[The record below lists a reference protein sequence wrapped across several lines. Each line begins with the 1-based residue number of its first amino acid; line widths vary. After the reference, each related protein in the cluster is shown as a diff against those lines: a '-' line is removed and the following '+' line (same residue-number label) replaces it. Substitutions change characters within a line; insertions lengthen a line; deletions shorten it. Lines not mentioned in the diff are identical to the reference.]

1 MTTLVVPRRPDGRA
15 RLWRLAATIMLAI
28 VAIVLMVS
36 LGSSSAQAAT
46 SDPTPAATASATAAC
61 ATDAATG
68 CLQGTIKLPSGDP
81 AVGIKLAI
89 KGGNLDTTIST
100 GADGKWSQAITVA
113 GPYTIT
119 VDTTSIPDGAVL
131 DSAAKNPAT
140 VTGAL
145 NKNTGFVFK
154 IVGGTT
160 AADGTTTQTPD
171 TDTGT
176 GITFDRFAQQFASG
190 IRLGL
195 LLALAAVGLSLIFG
209 TTGLSNFAH
218 GEQVTLGGLLAY
230 LFANVLGL
238 NLILAAIISVVIC
251 AATGYFQD
259 ALIWKPLRRRGIGT
273 TQLMIVTIG
282 LSIALQYT
290 YQYFL
295 GASTVRIDQAN
306 PVTVDLG
313 PVTLSQQ
320 SLISMGIA
328 VIVIALVGWVLV
340 RTRIGRAT
348 RAVSDNPALAAA
360 SGIDVDRII
369 RLVWTSATAL
379 AGLSGVLLGLVLNGV
394 NWQTGLQLLL
404 LMFAAITLGGLGTA
418 FGALAGAMIIGL
430 VVELTNLVLPGDFK
444 YATALVI
451 LILVLLVRP
460 QGIFGRRERIG

>member
-1 MTTLVVPRRPDGRA
+1 MTTLTVPKRPEGRV
-15 RLWRLAATIMLAI
+15 RVWRLAAMIMMAI
-28 VAIVLMVS
+28 TAVLLLVG
-36 LGSSSAQAAT
+36 LGATPALAAT
-46 SDPTPAATASATAAC
+46 TPTPTPAAAC
-61 ATDAATG
+61 AANATTG

-81 AVGIKLAI
+81 AVGIKLEI
-89 KGGNLDTTIST
+89 KGGDLDTVATT
-100 GADGKWSQAITVA
+100 GSDGKWSQAITVA
-113 GPYTIT
+113 GPYTINL
-119 VDTTSIPDGAVL
+119 DTSSIPDGAVL

-140 VTGAL
+140 VNGAL
-145 NKNTGFVFK
+145 NKNVGFVFK

-160 AADGTTTQTPD
+160 ADDGTTTQTPT
-171 TDTGT
+171 TDAGT
-176 GITFDRFAQQFASG
+176 GVSFERFLQQLVSG

-238 NLILAAIISVVIC
+238 NLILAAVISVVIC

-259 ALIWKPLRRRGIGT
+259 AAIWKPLRRRGLGT

-282 LSIALQYT
+282 LSIALQYAF
-290 YQYFL
+290 QYFL
-295 GASTVRIDQAN
+295 GASTVRIDMAN
-306 PVTVDLG
+306 PVTVQLG
-313 PVTLSQQ
+313 PVALSQQ
-320 SLISMGIA
+320 SLVSMGIA
-328 VIVIALVGWVLV
+328 IVVIALVGFVLV
-340 RTRIGRAT
+340 KTRIGRAT
-348 RAVSDNPALAAA
+348 RAVSDNPSLAAA

>member
-1 MTTLVVPRRPDGRA
+1 
-15 RLWRLAATIMLAI
+15 MLAI
-28 VAIVLMVS
+28 VAIITMVS
-36 LGSSSAQAAT
+36 LGASSAEAAT
-46 SDPTPAATASATAAC
+46 PSPTGTAAAVC
-61 ATDAATG
+61 ASDATTG

-81 AVGIKLAI
+81 AVGIKLGI
-89 KGGNLDTTIST
+89 KGGDLDTTVAT
-100 GADGKWSQAITVA
+100 GSDGKWSQAITVA

-140 VTGAL
+140 VNGAL
-145 NKNTGFVFK
+145 NKNTGYVFK

-160 AADGTTTQTPD
+160 ASDGTTTQTPD
-171 TDTGT
+171 DATT
-176 GITFDRFAQQFASG
+176 GITFDRFAQQFVSG

-251 AATGYFQD
+251 AATGFFQD
-259 ALIWKPLRRRGIGT
+259 AWIWKPLRRRGIGT

-290 YQYFL
+290 FQYFL

-313 PVTLSQQ
+313 PVTLSAQ

-328 VIVIALVGWVLV
+328 VVIIAAVGWVLV
-340 RTRIGRAT
+340 KTRIGRAT
-348 RAVSDNPALAAA
+348 RAVSDNPSLAAA

-369 RLVWTSATAL
+369 RIVWTSATAL

-444 YATALVI
+444 YATALII